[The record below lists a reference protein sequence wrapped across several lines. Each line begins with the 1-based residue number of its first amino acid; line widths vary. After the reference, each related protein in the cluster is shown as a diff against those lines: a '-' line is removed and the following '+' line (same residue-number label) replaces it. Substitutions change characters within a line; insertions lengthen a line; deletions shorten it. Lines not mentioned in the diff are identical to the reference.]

1 MEKLKQ
7 IWEVFLHTLTKEYIC
22 FEGRVDRERFWFFM
36 AIPLLASVILS
47 SCGKVGSII
56 NAIIWLGLLLPT
68 LGMWVRRFHDIGKK
82 WTSLLIAL
90 IPLVGQIIVIVW
102 ACRPG
107 QLEDNEFG
115 PNPLA
120 KAAEAPVVEAAPEA
134 KPVEAPKAEA
144 PKAAPKAK
152 APKKAP
158 KKAE

>member
-7 IWEVFLHTLTKEYIC
+7 IWEVFLHTITKEYIC

-36 AIPLLASVILS
+36 AIPLLISVILS
-47 SCGKVGSII
+47 SIGTKATNII
-56 NAIIWLGLLLPT
+56 NAIVWLALLLPT
-68 LGMWVRRFHDIGKK
+68 LGMWVRRFHDLGKK

-120 KAAEAPVVEAAPEA
+120 KAEEAPVVEAAPEA
-134 KPVEAPKAEA
+134 PAVEE
-144 PKAAPKAK
+144 APKAK